1 MKKGELK
8 KQLGI
13 STTKFNRVYN
23 PDIIERVI
31 GINYSDFKRMR
42 ILPAY
47 VFDKILLYWNVGD
60 TYVPEHG
67 IYELISDNSHW
78 AISYIDIDKRTVILV
93 SLDKYGMLSDKI
105 ISNLSFDIVRI
116 AYKKL

>member
-23 PDIIERVI
+23 PDIIERII

-42 ILPAY
+42 ILPAF
-47 VFDKILLYWNVGD
+47 VLDKILLYWNVGD
-60 TYVPEHG
+60 TYVPEEG
-67 IYELISDNSHW
+67 IYELVSDNSKW
-78 AISYIDIDKRTVILV
+78 AIKDIDTDKRTVVLV
-93 SLDKYGMLSDKI
+93 SLDKYGMLSDKT
-105 ISNLSFDIVRI
+105 ISNLNFDIVRI
-116 AYKKL
+116 AYKRL